1 MRRMSRAF
9 ARTVPV
15 VPTAETGAGAKQRGP
30 CTRRSLDFCG
40 GAFYVMARNII
51 NEDSMSKAHR
61 GSGIRELQNSGRG
74 KCPVCKRTGIK
85 VLYELE
91 INEKKFSV
99 CKQCKAAIAKG
110 KRQEEVAAITQ

>member
-1 MRRMSRAF
+1 MRLPDIGWLF
-9 ARTVPV
+9 RTWWVRSSV
-15 VPTAETGAGAKQRGP
+15 TGRGP
-30 CTRRSLDFCG
+30 ASLDFCG
-40 GAFYVMARNII
+40 GAFYVMVRNTI
-51 NEDSMSKAHR
+51 NEDIMSKAHR

-74 KCPVCKRTGIK
+74 QCPVCKRTGIK